1 MTTPGNGGFCVFGVI
16 NWGNH
21 LKLEYFQMI
30 DRISE
35 VDLEA
40 KFLNANSTVPSES
53 TVFEGHF
60 PGHPLVPGVLMIET
74 MAQASGI
81 LIMHTIDF
89 AKIPLLAGVKEG
101 KLRDFVGPK
110 TDLDIHAEIE
120 HEGSG
125 FCVTKAEIR
134 SKGKRIANAQ
144 LTFTI
149 MPFPAAEL
157 RKTIMAQVADMKS
170 KD

>member
-1 MTTPGNGGFCVFGVI
+1 M
-16 NWGNH
+16 
-21 LKLEYFQMI
+21 LLEYFQMI
-30 DRISE
+30 DRIVS

-40 KFLNANSTVPSES
+40 KVLVAHSVVPDAS

-60 PGHPLVPGVLMIET
+60 PGHPLVPGVLLIET

-89 AKIPLLAGVKEG
+89 ARIPLLAGVKEG

-110 TDLDIHAEIE
+110 APLDIRAEIE

-125 FCVTKAEIR
+125 YAVTRAEIR
-134 SKGKRIANAQ
+134 SAGKRIANAQ
-144 LTFTI
+144 LTYTI
-149 MPFPAAEL
+149 MPFPTPDL
-157 RKTIMAQVADMKS
+157 RGLILAQVADMK
-170 KD
+170 KPA

>member
-1 MTTPGNGGFCVFGVI
+1 MQ
-16 NWGNH
+16 
-21 LKLEYFQMI
+21 LEYFQMI
-30 DRISE
+30 DRIE
-35 VDLEA
+35 EIDLDA
-40 KFLNANSTVPSES
+40 KIMRAESRVPDQS

-74 MAQASGI
+74 MAQCSGI

-89 AKIPLLAGVKEG
+89 QKIPLLAGVKEG

-110 TDLDIHAEIE
+110 TRLEIKAEIE

-125 FCVTKAEIR
+125 FAVTRAEIR
-134 SKGKRIANAQ
+134 SAGKRIANAQ

-149 MPFPAAEL
+149 RAFPSADL
-157 RKTIMAQVADMKS
+157 QGLIKQQVAGMKTAAAV
-170 KD
+170 

>member
-1 MTTPGNGGFCVFGVI
+1 M
-16 NWGNH
+16 
-21 LKLEYFQMI
+21 KLEYFQMI
-30 DRISE
+30 DKIPS

-40 KFLNANSTVPSES
+40 KILNATSTVPDES
-53 TVFEGHF
+53 PVFEGHF

-89 AKIPLLAGVKEG
+89 EKIPLLAGVKEG
-101 KLRDFVGPK
+101 KLRNFVGPK
-110 TDLDIHAEIE
+110 TNIEIKAEII

-125 FCVTKAEIR
+125 FAVTKAEIR
-134 SKGKRIANAQ
+134 SEGKRIANAQ

-149 MPFPAAEL
+149 MPFPSPDL
-157 RKTIMAQVADMKS
+157 QNTIKAQVADMKTNV
-170 KD
+170 

>member
-1 MTTPGNGGFCVFGVI
+1 M
-16 NWGNH
+16 
-21 LKLEYFQMI
+21 LLEYFQMI
-30 DRISE
+30 DKITD

-40 KFLNANSTVPSES
+40 KVLNAKSVVPDNSP
-53 TVFEGHF
+53 VFEGHF

-81 LIMHTIDF
+81 LIMHTINF

-110 TDLDIHAEIE
+110 TEIEIRAEIE

-125 FCVTKAEIR
+125 FAVTRAEIR
-134 SKGKRIANAQ
+134 SDGKRIANSQ

-149 MPFPAAEL
+149 MAFPAPGL
-157 RKTIMAQVADMKS
+157 QDTIKAQVADMKRNH
-170 KD
+170 

>member
-1 MTTPGNGGFCVFGVI
+1 M
-16 NWGNH
+16 
-21 LKLEYFQMI
+21 LLEYFQMI
-30 DRISE
+30 DRITS
-35 VDLEA
+35 VDMEAKVLEA
-40 KFLNANSTVPSES
+40 SSVVPDQS

-60 PGHPLVPGVLMIET
+60 PGHPLVPGVLLIET

-110 TDLDIHAEIE
+110 TQLDIRAEIE

-125 FCVTKAEIR
+125 FAVTRAEIR
-134 SKGKRIANAQ
+134 SGGKRIANAQ
-144 LTFTI
+144 LTYTI
-149 MPFPAAEL
+149 VPFPTPEL
-157 RKTIMAQVADMKS
+157 QGLIKGQVADMK
-170 KD
+170 KQA

>member
-1 MTTPGNGGFCVFGVI
+1 
-16 NWGNH
+16 
-21 LKLEYFQMI
+21 MI
-30 DRISE
+30 DRIHA
-35 VDLEA
+35 VDLEE
-40 KFLNANSTVPSES
+40 KVLNATSVVPDES

-60 PGHPLVPGVLMIET
+60 PDHPLVPGVLMIET

-89 AKIPLLAGVKEG
+89 EKIPLLAGVKEG

-110 TDLDIHAEIE
+110 TELEITARIE

-125 FCVTKAEIR
+125 FAVTRAEIR
-134 SKGKRIANAQ
+134 SQGKRVANAQ

-149 MPFPAAEL
+149 MPFPSEGL
-157 RKTIMAQVADMKS
+157 QTIIKGQVAEMK
-170 KD
+170 KPV

>member
-1 MTTPGNGGFCVFGVI
+1 M
-16 NWGNH
+16 
-21 LKLEYFQMI
+21 LLEYFQMI
-30 DRISE
+30 DRITS
-35 VDLEA
+35 VDMEAKVLEA
-40 KFLNANSTVPSES
+40 TSVVPDQS

-60 PGHPLVPGVLMIET
+60 PGHPLVPGVLLIET

-110 TDLDIHAEIE
+110 TQLDIRAEIE

-125 FCVTKAEIR
+125 FAVTRAEIR
-134 SKGKRIANAQ
+134 SGGKRIADTQ
-144 LTFTI
+144 LTYTI
-149 MPFPAAEL
+149 VPFPTPEL
-157 RKTIMAQVADMKS
+157 QGLIKGQVADMK
-170 KD
+170 KQV

>member
-1 MTTPGNGGFCVFGVI
+1 M
-16 NWGNH
+16 
-21 LKLEYFQMI
+21 LLEYFQMI
-30 DRISE
+30 DRISN
-35 VDLEA
+35 VDLMA
-40 KFLNANSTVPSES
+40 DPKTLQAHSTVPKES

-101 KLRDFVGPK
+101 KMRDFVGPD
-110 TDLDIHAEIE
+110 TPLDIKASIE

-125 FCVTKAEIR
+125 FAVTKAEIR
-134 SKGKRIANAQ
+134 SEGRRISNAQ
-144 LTFTI
+144 LTYTI
-149 MPFPAAEL
+149 MEFPSPDL
-157 RKTIMAQVADMKS
+157 QSMIKNQVAEMKN
-170 KD
+170 KAET

>member
-1 MTTPGNGGFCVFGVI
+1 M
-16 NWGNH
+16 
-21 LKLEYFQMI
+21 KLEYFQMI
-30 DRISE
+30 DKIPS

-40 KFLNANSTVPSES
+40 KVLNATSTVPDES
-53 TVFEGHF
+53 PVFEGHF

-89 AKIPLLAGVKEG
+89 EKIPLLAGVKEG
-101 KLRDFVGPK
+101 KLRNFVGPK
-110 TDLDIHAEIE
+110 TDIEIKAEII

-125 FCVTKAEIR
+125 FAVTKAEIR
-134 SKGKRIANAQ
+134 SEGKRIANAQ

-149 MPFPAAEL
+149 MPFPSPDL
-157 RKTIMAQVADMKS
+157 QNTIKAQVADMKTNV
-170 KD
+170 

>member
-1 MTTPGNGGFCVFGVI
+1 MQ
-16 NWGNH
+16 
-21 LKLEYFQMI
+21 LEYFQMI
-30 DRISE
+30 DSISS
-35 VDLEA
+35 VDMEA
-40 KFLNANSTVPSES
+40 KVLDAHSVVPDES

-60 PGHPLVPGVLMIET
+60 PGHPLVPGVLLIET

-110 TDLDIHAEIE
+110 TKLDIRAEIE

-125 FCVTKAEIR
+125 FAVTRAEIR
-134 SKGKRIANAQ
+134 SGGKRIANAQ
-144 LTFTI
+144 LTYTI
-149 MPFPAAEL
+149 IPFPTPEL
-157 RKTIMAQVADMKS
+157 QGLIKQQVADM
-170 KD
+170 

>member
-1 MTTPGNGGFCVFGVI
+1 M
-16 NWGNH
+16 
-21 LKLEYFQMI
+21 LREYFQMI
-30 DRISE
+30 DRITE
-35 VDLEA
+35 VDLEEKVMRA
-40 KFLNANSTVPSES
+40 QSTVPDES

-74 MAQASGI
+74 MAQCSGI

-89 AKIPLLAGVKEG
+89 TRIPLLAGVKEG

-110 TDLDIHAEIE
+110 AALEIKAEIE

-125 FCVTKAEIR
+125 FAVTRAEIR
-134 SKGKRIANAQ
+134 SQGKRVANAQ

-149 MPFPAAEL
+149 MPFPSEEL
-157 RKTIMAQVADMKS
+157 QGLIRQQVADMK
-170 KD
+170 KEPA

>member
-1 MTTPGNGGFCVFGVI
+1 MQ
-16 NWGNH
+16 
-21 LKLEYFQMI
+21 LEYFQMI
-30 DRISE
+30 DKIKN
-35 VDLEA
+35 VDLDNKFMEA
-40 KFLNANSTVPSES
+40 TSTVPDES

-74 MAQASGI
+74 MAQCSGI

-89 AKIPLLAGVKEG
+89 TRIPLLAGVKEG

-110 TDLDIHAEIE
+110 TNLEIRADIE

-125 FCVTKAEIR
+125 FAVTKAEIR
-134 SKGKRIANAQ
+134 SEGKRIANAQ

-149 MPFPAAEL
+149 RDFPSPDL
-157 RKTIMAQVADMKS
+157 QDLIKGQVADMK
-170 KD
+170 K